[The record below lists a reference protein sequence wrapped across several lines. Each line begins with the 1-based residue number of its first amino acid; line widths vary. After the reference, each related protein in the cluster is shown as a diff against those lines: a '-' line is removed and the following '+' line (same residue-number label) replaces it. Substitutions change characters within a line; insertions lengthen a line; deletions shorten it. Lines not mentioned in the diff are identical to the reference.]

1 VADARPEPSLNPAQ
15 TELLAVLRGDPA
27 DRPTFDAGLR
37 HELRAALEDAC
48 EPLVE
53 HLGTK
58 PLYVAKHPLERVL
71 GCEGQYLAEE
81 AEPFAWTPPIARGVV
96 AHKAIELAVSWR
108 GEPVPGDLVAEA
120 IARLTDGSDG
130 LADWLQTASET
141 DHAEL
146 QGVATDRVAGFL
158 ELFPPLRRAWRPVT
172 ESKVRVELF
181 DGAIVLSGKIDLSL
195 GQADGTTA
203 GKVLID
209 LKTGSPRASH
219 IDDLRFYAVLETIR
233 VGTPP
238 RLLASVYL
246 DQGRP
251 MVEEVTVDVLAAGVR
266 RTIGGASRMVAL
278 ARRGEA
284 PVLRPSFGCTWCPA
298 LPTCETG
305 QQHLAA
311 EADRPTEP

>member
-1 VADARPEPSLNPAQ
+1 VADDRTDPPLNPAQ
-15 TELLAVLRGDPA
+15 ADLLAVLRGDPA

-37 HELRAALEDAC
+37 HELRAALEDAL
-48 EPLVE
+48 EPLVQ
-53 HLGTK
+53 HLGPK
-58 PLYVAKHPLERVL
+58 ALYVAKHPLDQVL
-71 GCEGQYLAEE
+71 GCEGRYLAEE
-81 AEPFAWTPPIARGVV
+81 AEPFAWTPPMARGVV
-96 AHKAIELAVSWR
+96 AHKAIELGLSWR
-108 GEPVPGDLVAEA
+108 GDPVPGDLVAEA
-120 IARLTDGSDG
+120 VARLADGSDG

-146 QGVATDRVAGFL
+146 QSVATDRVSAFF

-181 DGAIVLSGKIDLSL
+181 DGAVVLSGKIDLSL

-209 LKTGSPRASH
+209 LKTGSPRPSH

-266 RTIGGASRMVAL
+266 RAIGGASRMVAL
-278 ARRGEA
+278 TRLGEQ
-284 PVLRPSFGCTWCPA
+284 PVLRPSFGCSWCPA
-298 LPTCETG
+298 LDGCDTG
-305 QQHLAA
+305 RRHLAD
-311 EADRPTEP
+311 EADLVPAP